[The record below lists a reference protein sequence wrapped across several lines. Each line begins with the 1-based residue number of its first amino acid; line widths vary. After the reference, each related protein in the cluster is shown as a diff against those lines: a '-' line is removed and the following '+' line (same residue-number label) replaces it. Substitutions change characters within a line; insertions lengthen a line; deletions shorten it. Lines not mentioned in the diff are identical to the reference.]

1 MLGILSN
8 PVVTI
13 MWFLEQ
19 AEVHV
24 FGSTPRASDI
34 RIVMSFCVNSAI
46 VIGMYFVYINM
57 DRFDNAIILGVVLAW
72 VSSHNML
79 FNIGMLK

>member
-8 PVVTI
+8 PVVTL